1 MDGHGG
7 CAAAAASAAGDVAA
21 GDVAA
26 AATIAKTA
34 AGDVRPGKQSASR
47 SQNKVNEPPN
57 APTEAIADH
66 GEVWKGATDAGG
78 GDAGGRR
85 RLLSVGSIG

>member
-1 MDGHGG
+1 MATAVDGHGG
-7 CAAAAASAAGDVAA
+7 RAAAAASAAGDVAA
-21 GDVAA
+21 
-26 AATIAKTA
+26 AATVAKTA

-57 APTEAIADH
+57 APTEAIADQ

-78 GDAGGRR
+78 GDAGG
-85 RLLSVGSIG
+85 VGTK